1 MILTSDTEI
10 TTWNM
15 GSAFDNRNFLVC
27 NAWKIDNE
35 PTRCDPTTTDDFNF
49 SFKKCTLIVLFNA
62 KFDLHWYRRQG
73 LSLNSINVW
82 CCQLAEFY
90 LENQRNTYPSLEETA
105 VKYGL
110 GHKIDVIK
118 TNYWDKGINTN
129 EIPTG
134 ILYPYAI
141 QDVDLTYK
149 IYLEQ
154 VKQFKT
160 KPALYKLFR
169 LACQDLLV
177 LQEMEWNGLK
187 VDTTLMQKT
196 SEELD
201 EKIKTVLDPL
211 KEVYP
216 NVVINFGSG
225 YQLSS
230 FLYGG
235 TIKEEFKEHC
245 GFYKTGAKA
254 GQPKYKWVEKETTLP
269 RLIEPIKGSDLA
281 KEGFFATNEDVL
293 KKLKGPNAK
302 KFVAPLLEYAKLEK
316 LNSTYYKGML
326 TRMQEYNW
334 TDGVLHGQFNQCVT
348 ITGRL
353 SSSKPNQQNLAGDC
367 LNIFIS
373 RF

>member
-1 MILTSDTEI
+1 MILASDTEI

-35 PTRCDPTTTDDFNF
+35 STRCDPTISELFT
-49 SFKKCTLIVLFNA
+49 SLFKTCSLVVLFNA

-90 LENQRNTYPSLEETA
+90 LENQRNPYPSLEETA
-105 VKYGL
+105 IKYGL

-118 TNYWDKGINTN
+118 TDYWDKGINTN
-129 EIPTG
+129 EIPTNV
-134 ILYPYAI
+134 LYPYAI

-187 VDTTLMQKT
+187 VDTVLMQKT
-196 SEELD
+196 SEDLD

-216 NVVINFGSG
+216 NVAINFGSG

-269 RLIEPIKGSDLA
+269 RLIEPIKGSELA

>member
-1 MILTSDTEI
+1 
-10 TTWNM
+10 M
-15 GSAFDNRNFLVC
+15 GSAFDNRNSLVC

-35 PTRCDPTTTDDFNF
+35 PTRCDPTISELFT
-49 SFKKCTLIVLFNA
+49 SLFKTCSLVVLFNA
-62 KFDLHWYRRQG
+62 KFDLHWYRKSG
-73 LSLNSINVW
+73 ISLNNISIW

-90 LENQRNTYPSLEETA
+90 LENQRNPYPSLEDTA
-105 VKYGL
+105 IKYGL

-118 TNYWDKGINTN
+118 TDYWDKGINTN
-129 EIPTG
+129 EIPTNV
-134 ILYPYAI
+134 LYPYAI

-187 VDTTLMQKT
+187 VDVTLMQTT

-216 NVVINFGSG
+216 NVAINFGSG

-235 TIKEEFKEHC
+235 KIKEEFQEHC

-269 RLIEPIKGSDLA
+269 RLIEPIKGSELA